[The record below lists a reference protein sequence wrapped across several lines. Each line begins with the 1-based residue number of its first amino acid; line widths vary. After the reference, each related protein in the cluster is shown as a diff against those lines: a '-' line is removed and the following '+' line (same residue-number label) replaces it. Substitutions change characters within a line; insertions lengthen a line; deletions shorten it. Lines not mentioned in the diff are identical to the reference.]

1 MHQGYGIPGA
11 SFPTEET
18 NKFFTSQLANTAHGP
33 RVFGYPGMANEELM
47 TMIGQQNMFANSHT
61 MPSLI

>member
-33 RVFGYPGMANEELM
+33 RVFGYPGMANEELI
-47 TMIGQQNMFANSHT
+47 TMIGQ
-61 MPSLI
+61 